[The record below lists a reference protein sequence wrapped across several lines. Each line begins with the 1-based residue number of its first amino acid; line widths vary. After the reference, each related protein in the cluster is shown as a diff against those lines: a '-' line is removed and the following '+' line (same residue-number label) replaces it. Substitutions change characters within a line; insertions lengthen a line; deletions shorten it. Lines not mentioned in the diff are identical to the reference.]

1 MNQQELAEIEA
12 RASATTGVRWSLGVD
27 PNGLPVVDVVFPD
40 GHAETLRVTRERAP
54 ASATDVD
61 FVANAR
67 RDTEDELRGRDAPVP
82 GSSGEDPFMR
92 LAGDCG
98 DALVV
103 RVIVKH
109 HGGVGLS
116 DGGEHEVGDR
126 GLVLPAEGQCNH
138 DVNQVALGDRIHVQ
152 IAQGREVQSHPGQ
165 LLGVAGRVQ
174 QFGHRHQAHGQLSG
188 LAQLMQALSSTLVI
202 ACLLP
207 GRLVGEVQRS

>member
-1 MNQQELAEIEA
+1 M
-12 RASATTGVRWSLGVD
+12 W
-27 PNGLPVVDVVFPD
+27 
-40 GHAETLRVTRERAP
+40 
-54 ASATDVD
+54 
-61 FVANAR
+61 
-67 RDTEDELRGRDAPVP
+67 
-82 GSSGEDPFMR
+82 

-103 RVIVKH
+103 GVVMEH
-109 HGGVGLS
+109 HGGVGLG

-126 GLVLPAEGQCNH
+126 GTVLPAEGQCGH
-138 DVNQVALGDRIHVQ
+138 DVDQVLLGDRIHVQ
-152 IAQGREVQSHPGQ
+152 IVQGRELQSHPGQ

-188 LAQLMQALSSTLVI
+188 LAQFMQALSSTLVI